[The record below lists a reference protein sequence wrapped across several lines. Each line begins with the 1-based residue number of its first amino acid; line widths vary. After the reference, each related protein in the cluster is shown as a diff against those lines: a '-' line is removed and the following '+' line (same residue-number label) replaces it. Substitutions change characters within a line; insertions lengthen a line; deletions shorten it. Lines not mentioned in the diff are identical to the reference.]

1 MLSSELLISIG
12 YIYISDIGKGGCF
25 AEIGNH
31 VVCADLDKKKIEGL
45 NNGVLPIY
53 EPGLDEMVARNVA
66 QNRLTFSADPVAS
79 IKDVDVVFVAVG
91 TPSRSDGGA
100 HLGYVDDV
108 AKMVADNLTK
118 EVVVVLKSTVPVG
131 TNKRVRNIVKDAAHR
146 VHVVSNP
153 EFLKEGEAGKPLAV

>member
-1 MLSSELLISIG
+1 M
-12 YIYISDIGKGGCF
+12 
-25 AEIGNH
+25 
-31 VVCADLDKKKIEGL
+31 CADLDKKKIEGL

-131 TNKRVRNIVKDAAHR
+131 TNKRVRNIVKGMLISLCCICIHFYYTLLTPKYCQR
-146 VHVVSNP
+146 RRTSSTCCV
-153 EFLKEGEAGKPLAV
+153 